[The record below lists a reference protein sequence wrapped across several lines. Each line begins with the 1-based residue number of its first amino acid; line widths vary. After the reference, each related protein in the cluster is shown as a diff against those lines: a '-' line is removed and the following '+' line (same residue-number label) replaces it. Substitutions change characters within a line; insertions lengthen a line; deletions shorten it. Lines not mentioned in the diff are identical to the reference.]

1 MKSVLSFGPNYS
13 PRAYNGTLPGAPIQF
28 AAHEFLA
35 TADGQLQH
43 MIDGKL
49 CATVPPEGLTDYR
62 DCWPAAAPV
71 IDTLLGAERSAA
83 ATIDAPANL
92 EEPDNLSGQDA
103 PGA

>member
-35 TADGQLQH
+35 TDDGQLQH
-43 MIDGKL
+43 LIDGKL
-49 CATVPPEGLTDYR
+49 CATVPPAGFRDYAE
-62 DCWPAAAPV
+62 CWPDAAPV
-71 IDTLLGAERSAA
+71 IATLQGAERSAA
-83 ATIDAPANL
+83 ATADAPAEL
-92 EEPDNLSGQDA
+92 DQPDNLSGLDA